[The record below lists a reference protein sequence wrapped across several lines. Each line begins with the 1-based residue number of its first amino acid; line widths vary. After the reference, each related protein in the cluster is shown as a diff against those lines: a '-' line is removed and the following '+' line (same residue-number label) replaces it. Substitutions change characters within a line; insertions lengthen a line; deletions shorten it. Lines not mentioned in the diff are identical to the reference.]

1 MSSFCE
7 KNVFVC
13 TSCGARPQ
21 RSLKGRPPVVP
32 GYDPRTIGRTETA
45 GLGARG
51 QVCSET
57 SSHQIEKTSAFPAS
71 PGNPITPT
79 IGYAPEVDETASI
92 SPYQHHHSPHL
103 TTKHATSASSH
114 THSWCPCSPALTV
127 TAPISAKSTGRSQ
140 LVWMSTLAMPEPPT
154 IANCS
159 RYNSI
164 AA

>member
-1 MSSFCE
+1 MPTARNFRMLAHFSSGDAL
-7 KNVFVC
+7 
-13 TSCGARPQ
+13 T
-21 RSLKGRPPVVP
+21 GRIDIFAPN
-32 GYDPRTIGRTETA
+32 R
-45 GLGARG
+45 
-51 QVCSET
+51 
-57 SSHQIEKTSAFPAS
+57 EKTSAFPAS

>member
-51 QVCSET
+51 QVCSDLINGKDTGSGARNE
-57 SSHQIEKTSAFPAS
+57 
-71 PGNPITPT
+71 
-79 IGYAPEVDETASI
+79 SI
-92 SPYQHHHSPHL
+92 SLCNVSVRTREPGRGVV
-103 TTKHATSASSH
+103 AS
-114 THSWCPCSPALTV
+114 L
-127 TAPISAKSTGRSQ
+127 
-140 LVWMSTLAMPEPPT
+140 
-154 IANCS
+154 
-159 RYNSI
+159 
-164 AA
+164 

>member
-51 QVCSET
+51 QVCSDCDT
-57 SSHQIEKTSAFPAS
+57 CDIYLSLGKYHSSSMASLYSSKLSSSH
-71 PGNPITPT
+71 
-79 IGYAPEVDETASI
+79 
-92 SPYQHHHSPHL
+92 
-103 TTKHATSASSH
+103 SH
-114 THSWCPCSPALTV
+114 RNINNMA
-127 TAPISAKSTGRSQ
+127 
-140 LVWMSTLAMPEPPT
+140 
-154 IANCS
+154 ANTM
-159 RYNSI
+159 
-164 AA
+164 AAEFVHE

>member
-51 QVCSET
+51 QVCSDV
-57 SSHQIEKTSAFPAS
+57 AS
-71 PGNPITPT
+71 PP
-79 IGYAPEVDETASI
+79 
-92 SPYQHHHSPHL
+92 
-103 TTKHATSASSH
+103 
-114 THSWCPCSPALTV
+114 
-127 TAPISAKSTGRSQ
+127 SQ
-140 LVWMSTLAMPEPPT
+140 VLAVPMLSGMSRWR
-154 IANCS
+154 ANF
-159 RYNSI
+159 
-164 AA
+164 